1 MAETTETEEET
12 LKRLNGRFHS
22 KHHDWVGAHVTR
34 IDGEW
39 VEAECPWKP
48 EFEGAPNTAQG
59 GVLATLVD
67 MAAEYAIAAKFGRP
81 VPTINLRIDYHR
93 PVRPGVMYARGRVI
107 KAGATIITA
116 EAQVLDS
123 ERGLCTSGRGSFFS
137 LGGFTE
143 RKE

>member
-1 MAETTETEEET
+1 MADETHNEII
-12 LKRLNGRFHS
+12 KRLNGRFHS
-22 KHHDWVGAHVTR
+22 KHHDWVGAQVIR
-34 IDGEW
+34 VEEEW

-59 GVLATLVD
+59 GIIATLVD

-93 PVRPGVMYARGRVI
+93 PARPGTLYARGRVI
-107 KAGATIITA
+107 RAGSTIITA

-123 ERGLCTSGRGSFFS
+123 ERALCASGRGSFFS
-137 LGGFTE
+137 IGQFTE
-143 RKE
+143 K

>member
-1 MAETTETEEET
+1 MAQTIETEQQILT
-12 LKRLNGRFHS
+12 RLNGRFHS
-22 KHHDWVGAHVTR
+22 KHHDWVGARVTR
-34 IDGEW
+34 IEGDW

-67 MAAEYAIAAKFGRP
+67 MAAEYAIAARFGRP

-93 PVRPGVMYARGRVI
+93 PLRPGVMYARGRVI
-107 KAGATIITA
+107 RAGKSIITA

-123 ERGLCTSGRGSFFS
+123 DRGLCASGRGSFFS